1 MRFSNLR
8 HWIGTALL
16 SAAVA
21 LGIPSATYALQ
32 VKPIIF
38 DMNTVGA
45 GSRTTITVI
54 NSAAT
59 PVPMELQVN
68 RLDLGPNGEM
78 IKTPGGGDD
87 FMIFPPQT
95 VIPPNSTQTFRIH
108 WIGDPEIPESRSYN
122 IEVNQLPVEAP
133 KVAEGETR
141 MSIQLVYSFV
151 TTVTVRPPQG
161 TSSFQVQKAE
171 FSRNDQGQSGVALT
185 VENTGNL
192 HNYLANAEVQLEAG
206 SWSKRLTPQTVRVL
220 AGPGLVLPRHMR
232 RIFIPL
238 EDVPGNTGALSA
250 TVSFKN

>member
-1 MRFSNLR
+1 MQLSFSCR
-8 HWIGTALL
+8 WIVAALL
-16 SAAVA
+16 LAAMT
-21 LGIPSATYALQ
+21 LGMPGAAHALQ

-38 DMNTVGA
+38 DMSTAGA
-45 GSRTTITVI
+45 ESRTTITVI

-78 IKTPGGGDD
+78 IKSPGGGDD

-95 VIPPNSTQTFRIH
+95 VIPPNATQTFRIH

-133 KVAEGETR
+133 KVADGETR

-161 TSSFQVQKAE
+161 TSSFQIRKAE
-171 FSRNDQGQSGVALT
+171 FSRNEQGKSGVALT

-192 HNYLANAEVQLEAG
+192 HNYLANADIQLDAEN
-206 SWSKRLTPQTVRVL
+206 WSKKLTPQTVRVL
-220 AGPGLVLPRHMR
+220 AGPGLVLPRHVR

-238 EDVPGNTGALSA
+238 EDLPGNTGALSA